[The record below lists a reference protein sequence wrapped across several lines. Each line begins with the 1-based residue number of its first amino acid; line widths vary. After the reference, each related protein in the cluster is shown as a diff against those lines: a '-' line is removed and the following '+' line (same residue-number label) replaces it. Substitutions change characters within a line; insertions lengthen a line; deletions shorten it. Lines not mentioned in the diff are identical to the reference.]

1 MNLCVFGASGR
12 TGSALVRQAV
22 DRGHAVTAFC
32 RSEST
37 HVAFPLGVKLVW
49 GSLLRR
55 EDVEKAIAGADAVVC
70 LYGQRPASTH
80 VFCSEVT
87 ATIIGSM
94 KALDVKRLLCVT
106 GAMIGDYPANR
117 SPFIRLMKWLFRKKQ
132 PNIAADREQQEDV
145 IMRSGLAW
153 TVVKPPRLTEGRKRG
168 GYRAGEDLGVNAFSR
183 ISREDLGEFILDAL
197 GSDEHVGKRVVVEY

>member
-12 TGSALVRQAV
+12 TGSALVLQAV

-55 EDVEKAIAGADAVVC
+55 EDVDKAIAGADAVVC

-87 ATIIGSM
+87 SIIIQSM
-94 KALDVKRLLCVT
+94 MALGVKRLLCVT
-106 GAMIGDYPANR
+106 GAMIGDHPADR
-117 SPFIRLMKWLFRKKQ
+117 SPFIRLMKWLFKKQ
-132 PNIAADREQQEDV
+132 QPDIAADREQQENV

-183 ISREDLGEFILDAL
+183 ISREDLGAFILDEL
-197 GSDEHVGKRVVVEY
+197 GSDTHVGKRVVVEY